1 MTADG
6 FMDRIIKDM
15 YVDLIKHQ
23 ENLKLLCD
31 DVKSVERTLYGHRRL
46 KWVEKY
52 RNSSD

>member
-1 MTADG
+1 MTADE

-31 DVKSVERTLYGHRRL
+31 DVKCVERTLYGNLWL

-52 RNSSD
+52 GNFSD